1 MELFLLL
8 TAYYCYMLDWSLFI
22 SFSVFVK
29 MCVFSK
35 LVYYLTYN
43 DNSENIIYDYI
54 KSFYLGITIIRNG
67 LGDTFRFFPLTNL
80 LLTRYE
86 YLNRQFKLHILQNI
100 VIQFYKVIVYLI
112 SCIILYK
119 LPSSNLSH
127 YNNNNKNYNNLHN
140 NVDIDNFLN
149 DLSHF
154 NMGS

>member
-54 KSFYLGITIIRNG
+54 KSFYLGIIIIRNG
-67 LGDTFRFFPLTNL
+67 LCDTFRFFPLTNL

-86 YLNRQFKLHILQNI
+86 YLNKQFKLHILQNI
-100 VIQFYKVIVYLI
+100 VIQFYKLIVYLI

-119 LPSSNLSH
+119 LPSSHLLYNNN
-127 YNNNNKNYNNLHN
+127 NNNNKNYNNN
-140 NVDIDNFLN
+140 NNYN
-149 DLSHF
+149 
-154 NMGS
+154 N

>member
-1 MELFLLL
+1 MELFVLL

-54 KSFYLGITIIRNG
+54 KSFYLGIIIIKNG

-86 YLNRQFKLHILQNI
+86 YLNKQFKLHILQNI
-100 VIQFYKVIVYLI
+100 VIQFYKLIIYLI

-119 LPSSNLSH
+119 LPSSNLL
-127 YNNNNKNYNNLHN
+127 YNNNNKNYNNLHD